1 MRRGGGGGGV
11 KFAAQMSPLFNYLIY
26 FLTIIQNKFSERILK
41 QIFIETFIHSFKCKC
56 LFNFFY
62 RSMETNKNN
71 VWINFTE
78 LTILKKSNKQIKIL
92 QTLILVQLGNLN
104 HSSWC
109 VPIKMFVN
117 LSIVLI
123 SICMFDIIQGNK
135 NTFNKF
141 PLSQYTKQFFC

>member
-1 MRRGGGGGGV
+1 
-11 KFAAQMSPLFNYLIY
+11 
-26 FLTIIQNKFSERILK
+26 
-41 QIFIETFIHSFKCKC
+41 
-56 LFNFFY
+56 
-62 RSMETNKNN
+62 METNKNN

-123 SICMFDIIQGNK
+123 SICLLDITQGNK

-141 PLSQYTKQFFC
+141 PLNQYTKQFFR